1 MSRLVIRE
9 VRGPDELCAVQ
20 DVARLAWG
28 FEDRQLPSTHDL
40 HVAHHVGGLT
50 AAAFDGQE
58 MVGFVHGLP
67 RTNWR
72 GPCHHSHLLA
82 VRPEWRGRDVS
93 VRLKLFQ
100 RAWCLARGIRAMT
113 WTYDPLMFVNAR
125 LNLVRLRARA
135 VAFHPN
141 FYGSLGGLYGDLP
154 TDRFE
159 VLWTLD
165 APEVEAAALRHPP
178 EQSAGTSLP
187 LATPAGTPSAP
198 RVAVEVPAGGP
209 ELYRQNPAAARRER
223 ARLRRVATRLFAAGY
238 EATGITDAGETAFYV
253 FERPRRRGAAPARRG
268 LQYLMR

>member
-9 VRGPDELCAVQ
+9 VHRQKELLAVQ
-20 DVARLAWG
+20 EVARQVWG
-28 FEDRQLPSTHDL
+28 FEDRQLPSTYDL

-50 AAAFDGQE
+50 AAAFHGRN

-100 RAWCLARGIRAMT
+100 RAWCLERGIPAMT
-113 WTYDPLMFVNAR
+113 WTYDPLMLLNAR

-135 VAFHPN
+135 VGFRPN

-165 APEVEAAALRHPP
+165 APEVEAAARGRAAKCPDG
-178 EQSAGTSLP
+178 ASLP
-187 LATPAGTPSAP
+187 RTTPGRVPVSP
-198 RVAVEVPAGGP
+198 IVAVEIAAGGP
-209 ELYRQNPAAARRER
+209 ELLRDDPGTARRAR
-223 ARLRRVATRLFAAGY
+223 SRLRKVATRLFASGY
-238 EATGITDAGETAFYV
+238 EATGISEAGQTAFYV
-253 FERPRRRGAAPARRG
+253 FERPAGARRRA

>member
-1 MSRLVIRE
+1 MSRLVVRE
-9 VRGPDELCAVQ
+9 IHGRDDLHAVQ
-20 DVARLAWG
+20 EVARQVWG
-28 FEDRQLPSTHDL
+28 FEDRQLPSTYDL

-50 AAAFDGQE
+50 AAAFDGGE

-72 GPCHHSHLLA
+72 SPCHHSHLLA

-100 RAWCLARGIRAMT
+100 RAWCLERGVRAMT
-113 WTYDPLMFVNAR
+113 WTYDPLLLPNAR

-135 VAFHPN
+135 VGFHPN

-165 APEVEAAALRHPP
+165 APEVEAAARGRAMSPA
-178 EQSAGTSLP
+178 QGAGLP
-187 LATPAGTPSAP
+187 RATPAGTPSAP

-209 ELYRQNPAAARRER
+209 ELYRRDPAAARRAR

-238 EATGITDAGETAFYV
+238 EATGITEAGEAALYV
-253 FERPRRRGAAPARRG
+253 FERLRRHGRRD